1 MWHSTQSSIQQGL
14 FVWPGMVYSSI
25 GTVSLM
31 PKTCTVFVSAL
42 LELTCPF
49 PSSETL
55 AAVPPAPVSPSGAGP
70 DGHPAWCDAAHH
82 AIDQSALTRGER
94 GEGKRRKDSNSD
106 TCNPPSMSHCTN
118 ALYVRTCTYVPP
130 MNTHHQAHQHE
141 HSFMQSE
148 V

>member
-1 MWHSTQSSIQQGL
+1 
-14 FVWPGMVYSSI
+14 MVYSSI

-94 GEGKRRKDSNSD
+94 GKGRGWKTAALTHAIHPPCHTAQMHYMYVHVHMYHQRTHTTKHTNTNTLLCIVKYRRDLSNRL
-106 TCNPPSMSHCTN
+106 
-118 ALYVRTCTYVPP
+118 ALP
-130 MNTHHQAHQHE
+130 NT
-141 HSFMQSE
+141 
-148 V
+148 